1 MRQSARMCAAAMR
14 RRGICAGSRKPSF
27 WTGTGPSTDTLAFCG
42 ISTSLSFCPAQAVRK
57 INELGWL
64 AVVVTNQPV
73 IARGEVT
80 EEQLEAI
87 HCKMETLLGREGA
100 WLDAIYYCPHHPDKG
115 FPGERPELKI
125 HCSCRKPAPGM
136 LLDAAQRFNID
147 LSRSWMVGDGKNDVL
162 AGKNAG
168 CRTALL
174 CADGTPPELGQERTA
189 PSLYDFVEQVLRGKE
204 GEEKR

>member
-42 ISTSLSFCPAQAVRK
+42 ISTSLSFCPEWHRLSAK
-57 INELGWL
+57 S
-64 AVVVTNQPV
+64 TS
-73 IARGEVT
+73 
-80 EEQLEAI
+80 
-87 HCKMETLLGREGA
+87 REGA